1 MRLFIST
8 GSPFARKCR
17 VVARE
22 KGLMDRLEEVTLD
35 FPYKQGEAFLAA
47 NPMGQVPAL
56 VADDGLPMM
65 GSDVICA
72 YLDALGSGPR
82 LLPAEGPEHWRIR
95 RLETLADAILE
106 MAVKVAMESRRPDG
120 ERSPTWIGYWN
131 EGLNRALDQ
140 AEAVAPA
147 AAAIDLG
154 SISLAIVGPYIDF
167 RRPEL
172 GWRTTRPRL
181 SALADA
187 MDQRP
192 SFAETRPF

>member
-22 KGLMDRLEEVTLD
+22 KGLMDRLQEVALD
-35 FPYKQGEAFLAA
+35 FPYKEGDVFLAA

-56 VADDGLPMM
+56 IADDGLPMM
-65 GSDVICA
+65 GSDLISA
-72 YLDALGSGPR
+72 YLDSLAEVPR
-82 LLPAEGPEHWRIR
+82 LLPADGPDHWRVR

-106 MAVKVAMESRRPDG
+106 MAVKMAMEGRRPDG
-120 ERSPTWIGYWN
+120 ERSPTWIGYWSQ
-131 EGLNRALDQ
+131 GLARAFDQ
-140 AEAVAPA
+140 AEAVAPDA
-147 AAAIDLG
+147 EAIDLG
-154 SISLAIVGPYIDF
+154 SITLAIAGHYVDF
-167 RRPEL
+167 RQPAL
-172 GWRTTRPRL
+172 GWRATRPRL